1 MNKKNL
7 INKEEMKMQLLDELS
22 KKKEFKKTLENFAKN

>member
-7 INKEEMKMQLLDELS
+7 IDKDKMKMQLLNELS